1 MRKSG
6 IFLFC
11 YLAFMSVAV
20 AWCIFLLTTGLLLLP
35 FVASILTGIAVILY
49 STKYIFHCPATALE
63 ITALYLA
70 DSVFDLGNNLDRKLC
85 ELQNPESEIVLQES
99 KPHAP

>member
-6 IFLFC
+6 IFLLC

-35 FVASILTGIAVILY
+35 FVASI
-49 STKYIFHCPATALE
+49 
-63 ITALYLA
+63 
-70 DSVFDLGNNLDRKLC
+70 
-85 ELQNPESEIVLQES
+85 
-99 KPHAP
+99 